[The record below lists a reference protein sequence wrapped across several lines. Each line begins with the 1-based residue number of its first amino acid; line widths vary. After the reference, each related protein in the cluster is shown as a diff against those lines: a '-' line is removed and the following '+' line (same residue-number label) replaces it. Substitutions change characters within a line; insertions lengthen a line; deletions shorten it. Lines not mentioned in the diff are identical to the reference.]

1 MNQVYELLIE
11 LTDFDLHQATAHYS
25 AFAIGTESEGY
36 DLRLLGTYEGD
47 AGDSLTYH
55 VVSNFV
61 TWFRKIKTRN
71 TIADFIL
78 SADAFLSDS
87 MQP

>member
-1 MNQVYELLIE
+1 MYELLIE
-11 LTDFDLHQATAHYS
+11 LTDFDLHQATAQYS

-55 VVSNFV
+55 VVSE
-61 TWFRKIKTRN
+61 
-71 TIADFIL
+71 FIT
-78 SADAFLSDS
+78 
-87 MQP
+87 